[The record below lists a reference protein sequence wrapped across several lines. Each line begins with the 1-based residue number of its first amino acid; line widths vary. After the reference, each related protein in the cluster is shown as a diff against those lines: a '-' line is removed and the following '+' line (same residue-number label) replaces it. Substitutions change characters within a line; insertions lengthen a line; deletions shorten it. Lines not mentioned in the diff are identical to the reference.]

1 MKKIIYAALAAALT
15 LAAAS
20 CDKQPLNPGQTEE
33 EATGCYVLNNG
44 SMGMNNS
51 EITLYDTETKTAV
64 GQMFSTVNGK
74 ALGDTA
80 QDILVDGDDVY
91 ITVNLSRLI
100 FVTDKDLKIK
110 KEIRATLPD
119 GTVLSPRY
127 LAKGGNGRIYVTY
140 YEGYLGEINPDG
152 YNVSTTAVGAS
163 PEGCAWADGKVF
175 VSNSGG
181 ANYPNY
187 EKTVS
192 VVDPVS
198 FKETSKV
205 EVNINPATMEACGDN
220 VYVFSLGDY
229 GANPAK
235 VQLLDAKTLKVTDLE
250 YSSPTAIALEDE
262 MLYVMCGGY
271 DSNWNPL
278 PGAVYKHNAKTNSAL
293 GKFVTDG
300 TPLPQAY
307 SLAAAGGYVWVG
319 CSDYKTNGDVYLF
332 SPNGKLYDKFD
343 SQGINPIT
351 VAAR

>member
-1 MKKIIYAALAAALT
+1 MKKILYAVLAAALT
-15 LAAAS
+15 LLSAS
-20 CDKQPLNPGQTEE
+20 CEKQNLTRDEE
-33 EATGCYVLNNG
+33 DAAGYYVLNNG

-51 EITLYDTETKTAV
+51 EITSYDPETRTAI
-64 GQMFSTVNGK
+64 GEMFSSVNGK

-80 QDILVDGDDVY
+80 QDILTDGDDIYVS
-91 ITVNLSRLI
+91 VNLSRII
-100 FVTDKDLKIK
+100 FVTDRDLKIK

-140 YEGYLGEINPDG
+140 YEGYLGEINPSSD
-152 YNVSTTAVGAS
+152 YAVSTTAVGPS

-187 EKTVS
+187 DKTVS

-198 FKETSKV
+198 FKETSRI
-205 EVNINPATMEACGDN
+205 EVNVNPATMEACGNN

-229 GANPAK
+229 GATPAK
-235 VQLLDAKTLKVTDLE
+235 VQRLDASSLKVTDLE
-250 YSSPTAIALEDE
+250 YASPTAIALEDE

-271 DSNWNPL
+271 DSSWNPL
-278 PGAVYKHNAKTNSAL
+278 PGTVYKHNARTDSAL
-293 GKFVTDG
+293 GKFVADG
-300 TPLPQAY
+300 TTLPQAY
-307 SLAAAGGYVWVG
+307 SLSAAGGYVWVG
-319 CSDYKTNGDVYLF
+319 CSDYKTNGDVYVF
-332 SPNGKLYDKFD
+332 SADGTLHDKFD
-343 SQGINPIT
+343 SQGINPIA